1 MDLQPNNLSRNLFN
15 AYEEDFHKHL
25 HELERIVT
33 GLVASDASGIAEA
46 ERYATLADEA
56 LKHLEMEVRTL
67 AASEKNVLRPKVKLK
82 KDMLNSVKRELK
94 DLSEEA
100 DKLGLLGGRREGQQK
115 YDKEMNTLD
124 EQMERGERI
133 LRGAQDEAL
142 QAETVGHEIMGDL
155 YRQREMINR
164 TKGNLGALGS
174 ELDTSNQT
182 LDDIM
187 GVYKKNRTVANMVCA
202 MIVLAV
208 LVVIFIRMRSLW
220 LAHELEKGWHFHSR
234 FKNATQKQ
242 PSCACDSFTKK
253 KKKWAAGDS
262 CSENI
267 AALEDWS
274 RVAHF
279 YINSNET

>member
-1 MDLQPNNLSRNLFN
+1 MELQPNNLSRNLFN

-25 HELERIVT
+25 HALERIVN

-100 DKLGLLGGRREGQQK
+100 QKLGLLGGRREGQQK

-208 LVVIFIRMRSLW
+208 LVVIFIRTRS
-220 LAHELEKGWHFHSR
+220 
-234 FKNATQKQ
+234 
-242 PSCACDSFTKK
+242 P
-253 KKKWAAGDS
+253 
-262 CSENI
+262 
-267 AALEDWS
+267 
-274 RVAHF
+274 
-279 YINSNET
+279 

>member
-67 AASEKNVLRPKVKLK
+67 AASEKNVLKPKVKLK
-82 KDMLNSVKRELK
+82 KDMLNSVRRELK

-115 YDKEMNTLD
+115 YDKEMSTLD

-164 TKGNLGALGS
+164 TKGNLDALGS

-208 LVVIFIRMRSLW
+208 LVVIFIRMRSL
-220 LAHELEKGWHFHSR
+220 
-234 FKNATQKQ
+234 
-242 PSCACDSFTKK
+242 
-253 KKKWAAGDS
+253 
-262 CSENI
+262 
-267 AALEDWS
+267 
-274 RVAHF
+274 
-279 YINSNET
+279 